1 MVTRHTGLLR
11 WTIRLPRAWQLHLVW
26 GLSGHDV
33 AQPLTSLRLHVGGVI
48 ELGAVLLELRDLTA
62 QLLTLGNGV
71 RELLTLAE
79 VGA

>member
-1 MVTRHTGLLR
+1 M
-11 WTIRLPRAWQLHLVW
+11 
-26 GLSGHDV
+26 DV
-33 AQPLTSLRLHVGGVI
+33 AQPLTSLCLHVGGVV
-48 ELGAVLLELRDLTA
+48 ELGAVLLQLRDLPA